1 MNIVPTNTPYNSLI
15 LKKNITSLQNSYK
28 FLSIDT
34 IGKSV
39 LNNEIYA
46 IRLGNGPNNIFY
58 SGSFHA
64 NEWITSVLLMHFVEE
79 YCNAYAS
86 NSSILGYSISKLFNS
101 TSIYIAPMVNPDGID
116 LINGNL
122 NKNTVFYKNV
132 LKISRKFNNI
142 PFPNRLEIK
151 YSSVRT

>member
-79 YCNAYAS
+79 
-86 NSSILGYSISKLFNS
+86 
-101 TSIYIAPMVNPDGID
+101 
-116 LINGNL
+116 
-122 NKNTVFYKNV
+122 
-132 LKISRKFNNI
+132 
-142 PFPNRLEIK
+142 LEA
-151 YSSVRT
+151 

>member
-15 LKKNITSLQNSYK
+15 LKKNITSLQNFYK
-28 FLSIDT
+28 FLSIDS

-101 TSIYIAPMVNPDGID
+101 TSIYIVPMVNPDGID
-116 LINGNL
+116 LIM
-122 NKNTVFYKNV
+122 V
-132 LKISRKFNNI
+132 I
-142 PFPNRLEIK
+142 
-151 YSSVRT
+151 

>member
-15 LKKNITSLQNSYK
+15 LKKNITSLQNFYK
-28 FLSIDT
+28 FLSIDS

-101 TSIYIAPMVNPDGID
+101 TSIYIVPMVNPDVIEEF
-116 LINGNL
+116 
-122 NKNTVFYKNV
+122 KQEAEEEVT
-132 LKISRKFNNI
+132 LKSND
-142 PFPNRLEIK
+142 
-151 YSSVRT
+151 